1 MSKTKNKQTTMLFFQ
16 FDLYKTIKIVRPGV
30 FKSGETET
38 VQKTT
43 WDSSVFAPLLQKF
56 NQTNASKSYLTLKDK
71 TNNLTILLE
80 DFKDDEEFIYGK
92 FILFEYGRVAPL
104 RNASTFTQRK
114 NPKTIQE
121 GEEEYVHFLIR
132 KKDGLLLL
140 QYNPKIGRSKLLS
153 FFTENFKN
161 EIENQEY
168 IGFNICSLIA
178 LDFFK
183 EINSLDRIKGTKIE
197 VSSKVTSGENEFIR
211 NAQNEMKSIESNT
224 LQLYFKARYKNKS
237 LSDVVPFINKYKD
250 KKGVTSIKVVGEQN
264 GIEKTLNMRNSAEK
278 IKLHVNID
286 KNGNIL
292 SEKLYTA
299 STDGIKYRELLNRK

>member
-1 MSKTKNKQTTMLFFQ
+1 MSKTKQTTMLFFQ
-16 FDLYKTIKIVRPGV
+16 FDLYKTTEIARPGV
-30 FKSGETET
+30 FNSGETET
-38 VQKTT
+38 IQKTT
-43 WDSSVFAPLLQKF
+43 WNSSVFAPLLQKF
-56 NQTNASKSYLTLKDK
+56 NQSNESNSYLTLEDK

-104 RNASTFTQRK
+104 RNAATFTQRE

-121 GEEEYVHFLIR
+121 GEEDYVHFLIR

-140 QYNPKIGRSKLLS
+140 QYNQKLGRSKLLS
-153 FFTENFKN
+153 FFTENFKT

-168 IGFNICSLIA
+168 FGFNICSLIA

-183 EINSLDRIKGTKIE
+183 EINSLDSIKGTKIE
-197 VSSKVTSGENEFIR
+197 VSSKVASDENEFI
-211 NAQNEMKSIESNT
+211 QSVQEEMESIESNM

-237 LSDVVPFINKYKD
+237 LRDVIPFVNKYKD

-264 GIEKTLNMRNSAEK
+264 GIEKTLNMNSSAEK
-278 IKLHVNID
+278 IKPRIDID

-299 STDGIKYRELLNRK
+299 STDGIKNRKLLNRK